1 MIDHLIDLPGIP
13 NARELG
19 GYAAGGKTIKNGL
32 LIRTARIDQA
42 EAEAVSIL
50 QNRYHLQTI
59 VDFRMTEEKN
69 LMPDP
74 VIPGCENLFHS
85 VMDLKEAIEG
95 NPELIKKSGAS
106 PEKALAE
113 IGKIL
118 SRYTDP
124 GADRI
129 ALLNGMCESGILKT
143 DIYQG
148 FLLNER
154 GKEAYRAIFKAVL
167 ELDSGRAVLWHCTD
181 GKDRTGCAA
190 MLLLF
195 ALGASRETVMED
207 YLITN
212 KVNEKKLAS
221 ARKSA
226 EDCRLEGDRL
236 DLLLFIS
243 GGAIES
249 FMNKAIDTLIES
261 YGSVEGY
268 LKQELGVGK
277 AELAELRARYL
288 G

>member
-1 MIDHLIDLPGIP
+1 MTDHLLELPGIP

-19 GYAAGGKTIKNGL
+19 GYAAGGKAIKKGL

-50 QNRYHLQTI
+50 QKRYHLQTI
-59 VDFRMTEEKN
+59 VDFRMTEEKS

-74 VIPGCENLFHS
+74 DVPGCENLFHS
-85 VMDLKEAIEG
+85 VMDLKEAVEG
-95 NPELIKKSGAS
+95 NPEVIKRSGGSA
-106 PEKALAE
+106 EKALAG

-118 SRYTDP
+118 SKYTDP
-124 GADRI
+124 SADRI

-154 GKEAYRAIFKAVL
+154 GKEAYRAFFRAVL
-167 ELDSGRAVLWHCTD
+167 ELDSDRAILWHCTD

-212 KVNEKKLAS
+212 KVNEKKLAA
-221 ARKSA
+221 AREQA
-226 EDCRLEGDRL
+226 EACHLEGDKL

-249 FMNKAIDTLIES
+249 FMNRAIDTLDER

-268 LKQELGVGK
+268 LEQELGVGK
-277 AELAELRARYL
+277 AELAELRGRYL
-288 G
+288 V